1 MHYLIPF
8 LIQVLLLIA
17 TQAAAV
23 EVTSLAE
30 CTTKVF
36 DEINSTHKWSGKS
49 PAGCTAEVAVEKRA
63 DGIFVTAWATEPAA
77 GGWVRI
83 AFSVAADYT
92 ELAAKK
98 ELAKVNHDVM
108 ARAERLDNCLY
119 SIKTINDPR
128 ECRSQATRSYLV
140 GEETGTEDDRLIRL
154 NDNGRYTVVEY
165 AFGDKEETPTPPVDL
180 FEGNPLPPGVSIEL
194 YRKVDATVN
203 RENVVSAIG
212 LSVEIAFGIWA

>member
-1 MHYLIPF
+1 MHYLIPL
-8 LIQVLLLIA
+8 LIQVLLLVA

-23 EVTSLAE
+23 EVTSLAK
-30 CTTKVF
+30 CTTRVF

-49 PAGCTAEVAVEKRA
+49 PAGCTAEVAVEKRTA
-63 DGIFVTAWATEPAA
+63 GVFVTAWATEPAA

-83 AFSVAADYT
+83 AFSAAANYA

-140 GEETGTEDDRLIRL
+140 GEETGTEDDRLIWL

-165 AFGDKEETPTPPVDL
+165 AFGDTEETPTPPADL
-180 FEGNPLPPGVSIEL
+180 FEGNPLPPGVTIEL
-194 YRKVDATVN
+194 YRKVDATLD
-203 RENVVSAIG
+203 RENVISAVKRSDSQM
-212 LSVEIAFGIWA
+212 LN